1 MPYGWTSTV
10 TTNLLPIPLIITYLQ
25 RTKIYD
31 INPMYAYDMDP
42 ETDEKSRAIIDTQL
56 RNSGYRL
63 AAKLNE
69 YFDY

>member
-1 MPYGWTSTV
+1 
-10 TTNLLPIPLIITYLQ
+10 
-25 RTKIYD
+25 
-31 INPMYAYDMDP
+31 MDP